1 MLPFL
6 ACEVLRLKSIERSAI
21 KAVGA
26 GRAERS
32 GRGTPQEKGTGFL
45 ACPCRSRD
53 TCRMTFPRR

>member
-21 KAVGA
+21 KAVGT

-32 GRGTPQEKGTGFL
+32 GRGTPQEKGTGFRPT
-45 ACPCRSRD
+45 PCRSRE
-53 TCRMTFPRR
+53 TWRMIFPRR